1 VKESDII
8 DKLLIA
14 FKDDKIKRQV
24 LDSNWYQLNI
34 ERGIDS
40 TGFCFSASEVLYRL
54 TGGTEI
60 WMVKRLIDPTNW
72 NQGTHYFLYRKSNN
86 EIVDITSNQYTE
98 RDIEIPYERGRGTGL
113 RYISNKAKLLALLAG
128 IGTLS

>member
-1 VKESDII
+1 MQESKIINMLKE
-8 DKLLIA
+8 A

-54 TGGTEI
+54 TGGTQI

-72 NQGTHYFLYRKSNN
+72 NQGTHYFLLRKSNN
-86 EIVDITSNQYTE
+86 EIVDITSNQFTE
-98 RDIEIPYERGRGTGL
+98 RGIQIPYERGRGTGL
-113 RYISNKAKLLALLAG
+113 RNISNKARFLARLAG
-128 IGTLS
+128 LGELS